1 MCKNIK
7 IKDAARLMGKSEM
20 FVRIGLQKGSL
31 KFGTAEKLS
40 TKYTYHISPK
50 LFYEYLGIDVN
61 KLAKQ
66 VDKELCTNHKV
77 ENKIE

>member
-1 MCKNIK
+1 MKRNIK

-20 FVRIGLQKGSL
+20 FVRIGLQRGTL
-31 KFGTAEKLS
+31 KFGTAEKIS
-40 TKYTYHISPK
+40 SKYTYHISPK

-61 KLAKQ
+61 EFVKQ
-66 VDKELCTNHKV
+66 VEEEMCTKHKV